1 MEDNT
6 SINLLVCLDKNCFD
20 GLLITLLSASK
31 NTTHP
36 LNVYIGTGHF
46 KTKKKEFFPFEQ
58 KQSEFLETVI
68 KKYNPNS
75 QIHLLDMTDEVNEK
89 LGKSVNL
96 NGKFSPLSMIRLL
109 SDRHEEFGD
118 KLLYIDIDVVVTGDL
133 YDIYS
138 LDLTDKDVG
147 MVIDEVGSHW
157 LGKRYC
163 NSGVVLMNLKR
174 LRENKHFEIVREKVI
189 KNKYFMPDQT
199 ALNRG
204 LKLNIKL
211 MSPRFND
218 QHFLYVDTVI
228 RHYCQWIKVHKK
240 GIGNVAEKPWN
251 VEKFR
256 ARYGQDTH
264 KEILDEYLR
273 LKEEFKKTI

>member
-6 SINLLVCLDKNCFD
+6 SINLLVCLDRNCFD

-58 KQSEFLETVI
+58 KQTEFLETII

-96 NGKFSPLSMIRLL
+96 NGKFSPLSMVRLL
-109 SDRHEEFGD
+109 SDQHEEFGE

-133 YDIYS
+133 YEIYS

-174 LRENKHFEIVREKVI
+174 LRENKHFEIVRKKVI
-189 KNKYFMPDQT
+189 KNRYFMPDQT

-204 LKLNIKL
+204 LKSNIKF

-218 QHFLYVDTVI
+218 QHYLHENTII

-251 VEKFR
+251 VEKFKD
-256 ARYGQDTH
+256 RYGQDTH
-264 KEILDEYLR
+264 KEILDEYLK
-273 LKEEFKKTI
+273 LKEEYKKTI

>member
-6 SINLLVCLDKNCFD
+6 SINLLVCLDRNCFD

-58 KQSEFLETVI
+58 KQTEFLETVI
-68 KKYNPNS
+68 KKYNLNS

-96 NGKFSPLSMIRLL
+96 NGKFSPLSMVRLL
-109 SDRHEEFGD
+109 SDQHEEFGD

-133 YDIYS
+133 YEIYS

-189 KNKYFMPDQT
+189 KNRYFMPDQT

-204 LKLNIKL
+204 LKSNIKF

-218 QHFLYVDTVI
+218 QHYLYENTVV

-251 VEKFR
+251 IEKFKEK
-256 ARYGQDTH
+256 YGQDTH
-264 KEILDEYLR
+264 KEILDEYLK
-273 LKEEFKKTI
+273 LKEEYKKTI

>member
-6 SINLLVCLDKNCFD
+6 SINLLVCLDRNCFD

-36 LNVYIGTGHF
+36 LNVYIGTGYF

-58 KQSEFLETVI
+58 KQTEFLETII

-96 NGKFSPLSMIRLL
+96 NGKFSPLSMVRLL
-109 SDRHEEFGD
+109 SDQHEEFGE

-133 YDIYS
+133 YEIYS

-174 LRENKHFEIVREKVI
+174 LRENKHFEIVRKKVI
-189 KNKYFMPDQT
+189 KNRYFMPDQT

-204 LKLNIKL
+204 LKSNIKF

-218 QHFLYVDTVI
+218 QHYLHENTII

-251 VEKFR
+251 VEKFKD
-256 ARYGQDTH
+256 RYGQDTH
-264 KEILDEYLR
+264 KEILDEYLK
-273 LKEEFKKTI
+273 LKEEYKKTI